1 MFCEK
6 CGKNIADDSIFCEF
20 CGHKNKEEKS
30 TPHKKEEKKKVSGLT
45 SIENETL
52 KQMANHLNFLGYEI
66 EKLNSESKMELV
78 VARHTKENNILFWQ
92 IYPNFILF
100 RTGLKTSKSPSSE
113 IDDFINKINKILEI
127 TKVYYEMIDDELTI
141 QFETIFNGKY
151 GKEIFGQFIDFFKND
166 QLKMC
171 SVEEF
176 NKLFID

>member
-30 TPHKKEEKKKVSGLT
+30 TPHKKEEKKKVGGLT

-52 KQMANHLNFLGYEI
+52 KQMASHLEFFGYEI
-66 EKLNSESKMELV
+66 EKLNSESKMEIV
-78 VARHTKENNILFWQ
+78 AARHTKENNIVLWQ
-92 IYPNFILF
+92 IYPSFILF

-127 TKVYYEMIDDELTI
+127 TKVYYEMIDNELTI
-141 QFETIFNGKY
+141 QFEAIFNGKY
-151 GKEIFGQFIDFFKND
+151 DKEIFGQFIDFFKND
-166 QLKMC
+166 QVKMC